1 MAEFFL
7 EHSKLILFFHLLSV
21 IIWVGGMIVI
31 RFSVHYSFLKIDDIK
46 IRLDRTL
53 ENLKKFFYMVIFCII
68 TIYIT
73 AILMHIGLGLK
84 ANFLAILKE
93 IILLIMTFIFIKI
106 FIKRYKAAK
115 FLKNSEYV
123 LAKKELEPI
132 SKHLIPINIVLGL
145 VEIYL
150 GIALRGF

>member
-1 MAEFFL
+1 MTEFFL

-21 IIWVGGMIVI
+21 VIWIGGMIVI
-31 RFSVHYSFLKIDDIK
+31 RFSVHYSFLKIDDVK
-46 IRLDRTL
+46 TRLERIL
-53 ENLKKFFYMVIFCII
+53 ENLKKFFYMVIICILA
-68 TIYIT
+68 IYIT

-84 ANFLAILKE
+84 ANFIAILKE

-106 FIKRYKAAK
+106 FIQRYKAAK
-115 FLKNSEYV
+115 FFKNNEYI

-132 SKHLIPINIVLGL
+132 AKYLIPINIAFGL